1 MDTKRIIFLI
11 QQFAVPVV
19 VFLGIFVYLGFSF
32 THQTNLAIYAGWA
45 FTLLGSFQLFQ
56 ETFHAVLKKHF
67 ALDYIAILAIA
78 ISLFTGEFLV
88 ALILALM
95 IASGRNL
102 ESYAANKA
110 RESLTKLTERIPDK
124 VILWEKDHP
133 GQEARVKDIQK
144 GMEVFIKKGEVIP
157 LDGVLVSRSSFL
169 DESSLTGEAQFV
181 EKVEGDQVFSGTI
194 NMGLPLAIKV
204 TKTEENSTYN
214 KIIGLVKSAQ
224 EEKSP
229 LVRLADKYSTYFTV
243 ITLGIAGLAYFTSG
257 FDPTRVLA
265 VLAIATPCPLIIA
278 TPVALLG
285 GVNAAA
291 KRRIIVKRLAA
302 VELLSRINMLVFDKT
317 GTITIGK
324 PKLKNLNILSKALT
338 QKEVL
343 AIAAAIER
351 NSLHPLAKA
360 VVDFAKNLKAPIY
373 HAKEVEEIIGKGIS
387 GMVNGQKYTLSKLK
401 EEQGMAI
408 ALNSHGKSL
417 AIFEF
422 EDEIK
427 KDSQDVIKYFKK
439 QGIDLLI
446 LTGDK
451 RQEAEKLVQKLGY
464 KLDFRAEYKPE
475 EKLAEINKLKGQ
487 GKVIAMVG
495 DGINDAP
502 ALAASDV
509 GIVFSNEEQTAASE
523 AADVVFLGGEFSS
536 IGATY
541 SIAKQTVKIAM
552 QSILGGIGLSL
563 AGMVFAAF
571 GFIPPIIGAGLQ
583 EVIDV
588 AVILNAIRASR
599 ISS

>member
-1 MDTKRIIFLI
+1 MNTKRVIFLL
-11 QQFAVPVV
+11 QEFWVPAVVL
-19 VFLGIFVYLGFSF
+19 LGIFLYLALNFNNQKTLAVYI
-32 THQTNLAIYAGWA
+32 AWA

-56 ETFHAVLKKHF
+56 DTFHSILKKHF

-78 ISLFTGEFLV
+78 VSLYTGEYLV

-133 GQEARVKDIQK
+133 GQEARVKEIQK
-144 GMEVFIKKGEVIP
+144 GMEIFIKKGEVIP
-157 LDGVLVSRSSFL
+157 LDGNLVSQSAFL

-194 NMGLPLAIKV
+194 NMGSPLALKV
-204 TKTEENSTYN
+204 TRTEENSTYN
-214 KIIGLVKSAQ
+214 KIIELVKSAQ

-243 ITLGIAGLAYFTSG
+243 ITLALAGLALFTSN
-257 FDPTRVLA
+257 FDLTRALA

-278 TPVALLG
+278 TPIALLG

-291 KRRIIVKRLAA
+291 KGRIIVKRLASI
-302 VELLSRINMLVFDKT
+302 ELLSRINMLVLDKT

-324 PKLKNLNILSKALT
+324 PKLKNLQILSNSLNKK
-338 QKEVL
+338 QVL
-343 AIAAAIER
+343 AVASALER

-360 VVDFAKNLKAPIY
+360 VVDFAKGAKAKTL
-373 HAKEVEEIIGKGIS
+373 HAKDVEQIVGKGIS
-387 GMVNGQKYTLSKLK
+387 GFVEGQRYTLAKLK
-401 EEQGMAI
+401 HEQGMAI
-408 ALNSHGKSL
+408 ALSSKGKDL

-427 KDSQDVIKYFKK
+427 ADSKDVIRHFKK

-451 RQEAEKLVQKLGY
+451 RQEAEKLIQSLGGGLDY
-464 KLDFRAEYKPE
+464 KAEYKPE
-475 EKLAEINKLKGQ
+475 DKLEEVNKLKKE

-536 IGATY
+536 IGKTHT
-541 SIAKQTVKIAM
+541 IAKQTIKIAK

-563 AGMVFAAF
+563 VGMFFAAF
-571 GFIPPIIGAGLQ
+571 GFIPPIIGAILQ

-588 AVILNAIRASR
+588 TVIINAIRASR
-599 ISS
+599 IKV

>member
-1 MDTKRIIFLI
+1 VAPV
-11 QQFAVPVV
+11 AVL
-19 VFLGIFVYLGFSF
+19 LGIFLYLGLKFV
-32 THQTNLAIYAGWA
+32 HQDILAVYAAWV

-56 ETFHAVLKKHF
+56 ESFHSISKKHF
-67 ALDYIAILAIA
+67 VLDYIAILAIA
-78 ISLFTGEFLV
+78 VSLYTGEHLV

-124 VILWEKDHP
+124 VTLWENDHP

-144 GMEVFIKKGEVIP
+144 GMEIFIKKGEVIP
-157 LDGVLVSRSSFL
+157 LDGNLISSSTFL

-194 NMGLPLAIKV
+194 NMGSPLALRV
-204 TKTEENSTYN
+204 ARTEENSTYN
-214 KIIGLVKSAQ
+214 KIIELVKQAQ

-229 LVRLADKYSTYFTV
+229 LVRLANKYSGYFTV
-243 ITLGIAGLAYFTSG
+243 ITLAIAGFALFASDFNL
-257 FDPTRVLA
+257 TRVLA

-291 KRRIIVKRLAA
+291 KKRIIVKRLASL
-302 VELLSRINMLVFDKT
+302 ELLSRINMLVFDKT

-324 PKLKNLNILSKALT
+324 PKLKNLQILSKNLN
-338 QKEVL
+338 QNEIL
-343 AIAAAIER
+343 GIAAAIER

-360 VVDFAKNLKAPIY
+360 VVDFARNLNTPIL
-373 HAKEVEEIIGKGIS
+373 HAKEVEEIVGKGIS
-387 GMVNGQKYTLSKLK
+387 AVVEGQKYTLSKLK
-401 EEQGMAI
+401 EDQGMAI
-408 ALNSHGKSL
+408 ALSSKGKNL
-417 AIFEF
+417 AVFEF

-427 KDSQDVIKYFKK
+427 KDSRDVIDYFKN
-439 QGIDLLI
+439 QGINLLI

-451 RQEAEKLVQKLGY
+451 QQEAEKLIQKLGER
-464 KLDFRAEYKPE
+464 LEFRAEYEPE
-475 EKLAEINKLKGQ
+475 DKLAEINKLRKE
-487 GKVIAMVG
+487 GKVIAMIG

-502 ALAASDV
+502 ALAAADV

-523 AADVVFLGGEFSS
+523 AADVVFLGSEFSS
-536 IGATY
+536 IGTTY
-541 SIAKQTVKIAM
+541 SIARQTIKIAM
-552 QSILGGIGLSL
+552 QSIVGGIGLSL
-563 AGMVFAAF
+563 AGMVLAAF
-571 GFIPPIIGAGLQ
+571 GFIPPILGAGLQ

-588 AVILNAIRASR
+588 TVIINAIRASR
-599 ISS
+599 IKGGD